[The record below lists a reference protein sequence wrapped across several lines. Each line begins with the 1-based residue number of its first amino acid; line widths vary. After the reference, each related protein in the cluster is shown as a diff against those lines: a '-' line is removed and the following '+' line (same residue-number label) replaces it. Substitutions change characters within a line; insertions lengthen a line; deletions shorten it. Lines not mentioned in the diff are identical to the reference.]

1 MTVLYAFVI
10 IRTGAVSVLP
20 SSLTDRAV
28 DQPQL
33 SGGAVESVP
42 IDLLLAL
49 REVTDPRARR
59 GRRHDVVAVLGVAVC
74 AVLAGARSY
83 IAIAEWARDL
93 TPTVRGRLG
102 LGRRPPCE
110 STLRRV
116 LQTVDAA
123 ESDHVV
129 SAWLAARS
137 SSSSST
143 VRAAA
148 PRRVI
153 ALDGKSA
160 RGARHAGGRAVHLLS
175 SLRHRHRRGP
185 GTGCGGWKDQRDQS
199 IRPVAGPDRHRRCP
213 HDRGRVA
220 HQRAHVTYLTGRGA
234 HYLLTVKANQPT
246 LLRQLK
252 ALPWKQ
258 VPVADTTTD
267 KAHGRQEQRT
277 VKLTAVTAGIGFPHA
292 ALALQ
297 ITRRSRPLTGGRWRT
312 ETVHAITDLT
322 AEHTTAAELA
332 DALRG
337 HWGIENRLHW
347 VRDVS
352 YGEDLSQVRTGHG
365 PAVMATLRNLA
376 ISLLRRAGAT
386 NIAAACRHLS
396 RHPARVLPMIM

>member
-93 TPTVRGRLG
+93 TPTIRGRLG

-175 SLRHRHRRGP
+175 AYDT
-185 GTGCGGWKDQRDQS
+185 GTGGVLGQAVVDGKTNEISAFGPLLDRID
-199 IRPVAGPDRHRRCP
+199 IAG
-213 HDRGRVA
+213 
-220 HQRAHVTYLTGRGA
+220 
-234 HYLLTVKANQPT
+234 
-246 LLRQLK
+246 
-252 ALPWKQ
+252 ALM
-258 VPVADTTTD
+258 T
-267 KAHGRQEQRT
+267 
-277 VKLTAVTAGIGFPHA
+277 
-292 ALALQ
+292 
-297 ITRRSRPLTGGRWRT
+297 
-312 ETVHAITDLT
+312 
-322 AEHTTAAELA
+322 A
-332 DALRG
+332 DAL
-337 HWGIENRLHW
+337 H
-347 VRDVS
+347 
-352 YGEDLSQVRTGHG
+352 
-365 PAVMATLRNLA
+365 
-376 ISLLRRAGAT
+376 T
-386 NIAAACRHLS
+386 NALTS
-396 RHPARVLPMIM
+396 PT